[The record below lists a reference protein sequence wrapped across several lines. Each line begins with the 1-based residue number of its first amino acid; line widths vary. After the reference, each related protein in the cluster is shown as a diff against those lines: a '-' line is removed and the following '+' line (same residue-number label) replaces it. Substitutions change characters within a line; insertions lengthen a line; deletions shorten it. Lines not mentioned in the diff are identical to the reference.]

1 MKIRLFTIP
10 NFLTLGNLVCGTS
23 AAIAILTNGDFKLAF
38 WLMVASAIFD
48 FFDGFAARLLKSTSA
63 IGVELDSLA
72 DVITFGL
79 VPGMIAFRLLAPLA
93 SVWTYLPYLGFLIT
107 LFSTYRL
114 GKFNIDER
122 QTSSFIGL
130 ATPANAIFWLGMAY
144 GYQSL
149 LEAISPWWI
158 LAAVLLFSYLLV
170 CELPMFSLKFHNF
183 RWADNRIRFIFIIG
197 VILLALC
204 LFRQSLP
211 LIILWYILLSIV
223 GVITVKRK

>member
-1 MKIRLFTIP
+1 MMNCKKQIP
-10 NFLTLGNLVCGTS
+10 NSITLLNQFSGI
-23 AAIAILTNGDFKLAF
+23 IACIFAYNSRFDMALLFVLIGALLDF
-38 WLMVASAIFD
+38 M
-48 FFDGFAARLLKSTSA
+48 DGAVARLLHVSSPLGK
-63 IGVELDSLA
+63 ELDSLA

-79 VPGMIAFRLLAPLA
+79 VLGMIAFRLLAPLA

-158 LAAVLLFSYLLV
+158 LAVVLLFSYLLV

-197 VILLALC
+197 VVLLAVC

-223 GVITVKRK
+223 GAVTLKRK